1 LLPPLPPPL
10 HGGCRFRRRCGL
22 PYNTKQN
29 TTLLIQKNIRI
40 SKDKKKQ
47 QQQPNGKDADKK
59 VRHVEKVSSAL
70 FFRHNTQLGP
80 PYQVLVDTNFIN
92 FSIKNKVRCACSSG
106 GGGSVLCSS
115 VVCGWRVAAGGHRLA

>member
-1 LLPPLPPPL
+1 MGWATVRDGISRNARAHLPPL
-10 HGGCRFRRRCGL
+10 HGGRRFRRRWCL
-22 PYNTKQN
+22 SHKTKQN
-29 TTLLIQKNIRI
+29 TNLLIRKHFRI

-92 FSIKNKVRCACSSG
+92 FSIKNKVRCARSSGG
-106 GGGSVLCSS
+106 GGGSVLCM
-115 VVCGWRVAAGGHRLA
+115 